1 MFSVFR
7 TWPVDLLLLFLIH
20 FSLKKGPLVVFFNR
34 LCSHRL
40 VAYQTKLCL
49 VFFSALP
56 IADWKVTVGDT
67 STTVM
72 AVYWQNLAP
81 LIYDRVVYYI
91 AVINNIDGSLLNTV
105 FVSGNGSFAK
115 FLGLSSYTEYQV
127 SVIAVKS
134 DGQTY
139 KSSNVTARTEGEG
152 M

>member
-1 MFSVFR
+1 M
-7 TWPVDLLLLFLIH
+7 
-20 FSLKKGPLVVFFNR
+20 
-34 LCSHRL
+34 
-40 VAYQTKLCL
+40 
-49 VFFSALP
+49 
-56 IADWKVTVGDT
+56 TVGDT
-67 STTVM
+67 SATVM